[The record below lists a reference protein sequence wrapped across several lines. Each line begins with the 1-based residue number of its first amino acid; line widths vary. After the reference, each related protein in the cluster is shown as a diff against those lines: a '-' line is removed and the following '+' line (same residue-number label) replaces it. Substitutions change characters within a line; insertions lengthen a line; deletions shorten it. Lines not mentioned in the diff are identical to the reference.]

1 MFENKNYIQQS
12 EKLAKR
18 YENDRQHYFALDEFI
33 AISDY
38 YVLNKNYKNALEVNS
53 TAEIF
58 YPSSFEL
65 KAIKADLY
73 IRNNEFE
80 KAEEVIKK
88 IECNSETIPD
98 IHILKGEICIKKNQ
112 YKSAEKQFDKAIKL
126 SDDKDY
132 ALEIICD
139 FLMMA
144 HQIQLAKKYLELAQ
158 KIIPSANYDLMYW
171 LAKCYEYES
180 EYGKAANI
188 YEKMTAIDPFDENVW
203 DDLGDVYMLMSEY
216 KNAIKAFDFR
226 LAISNENANETL
238 INKAE
243 CLSMLK
249 KNNEA
254 IKIYNKILDFEKEN
268 IDAMFGIAKCYEREG
283 IYGIAE
289 RIYFDIVSQ
298 DPDYKDAYYSLA
310 TIYAQK
316 NEFKTAEQFMQKTL
330 DDAEII
336 PAFLIQMSKI
346 LLQQNKITE
355 AKQTMEK
362 FIYND
367 SCKHDYRTWL
377 LYAEIIAIDD
387 IEKAIDILETKYNE
401 SFYSIA
407 EICYHLAY
415 YNFIIGNISKCSA
428 YVECGLEINPNMMTA
443 FFELCPEVMLNEQI
457 MSIYFAFKTK
467 K

>member
-1 MFENKNYIQQS
+1 MFENTNYIQQS

-18 YENDRQHYFALDEFI
+18 YENDKQRYFALDEFI

-38 YVLNKNYKNALEVNS
+38 YVLNRNYKNALEVNS

-73 IRNNEFE
+73 IKCNEFE
-80 KAEEVIKK
+80 KAEEVIKT
-88 IECNSETIPD
+88 IECNSEMIPD
-98 IHILKGEICIKKNQ
+98 IYILKGEICIKKSQ
-112 YKSAEKQFDKAIKL
+112 YKSAEKLFDKALKL
-126 SDDKDY
+126 SEDKEY

-139 FLMMA
+139 FLVMA
-144 HQIQLAKKYLELAQ
+144 HQIQFAKKYLELAQ
-158 KIIPSANYDLMYW
+158 KTISDINSDLLYW
-171 LAKCYEYES
+171 LGKCYEYES

-188 YEKMTAIDPFDENVW
+188 YEKMTAIDPFDENAW
-203 DDLGDVYMLMSEY
+203 DDLGDAYMLMSEY
-216 KNAIKAFDFR
+216 EKAIKAFDFR
-226 LAISNENANETL
+226 LAASSANASETL

-243 CLSMLK
+243 CLSILK
-249 KNNEA
+249 KNDEA
-254 IKIYNKILDFEKEN
+254 IKIYNKILDFEKDN
-268 IDAMFGIAKCYEREG
+268 TDAMFGIAKCYEREG

-298 DPDYKDAYYSLA
+298 DPEYIDAYYGLA
-310 TIYAQK
+310 IIYAQK
-316 NEFKTAEQFMQKTL
+316 NDFKTAEKFMRKTL
-330 DDAEII
+330 NDNEII

-346 LLQQNKITE
+346 LLQQDKITE

-367 SCKHDYRTWL
+367 SCKHDYRAWL

-387 IEKAIDILETKYNE
+387 IEKAIDILETKYSE

-407 EICYHLAY
+407 EISYHLAY
-415 YNFIIGNISKCSA
+415 YNFINNNISQCAA
-428 YVECGLEINPNMMTA
+428 YIERGLELNSDMMTA
-443 FFELCPEVMLNEQI
+443 FFELCPEAMLNEQI
-457 MSIYFAFKTK
+457 MSIYFSFKTK